1 MNRGYSR
8 FLVLVLLVLMAAS
21 FGTSYAREDLKLDVK
36 VKSLDA
42 SHFPVIQAYVTVTDR
57 DGAYYRNLTEQ
68 SFAVAENRFK
78 LDSFVVESSLKNM
91 HVVLC
96 LDNSA
101 SMKKTLP
108 ELQRAAFTF
117 VKGLDPTDKCSVITF
132 NNKVSVLQDFTNDKY
147 AISNALF
154 QMRARGGTLL
164 YDSIFQAINKCALVE
179 GKKAI
184 VVLTDGKDESYSG
197 SKPFSRHT
205 LEEIIAHAKQ
215 VGVPIY
221 VIGIGHDFNENVLSS
236 IANETEGTYYY
247 SPSPYE
253 YSRLFKQ
260 VLQSFKTYY
269 KLVFA
274 TPCQDRDMAAR
285 LVEIEATIGDMLG
298 HDQVLYMSPGSSSK
312 SGGYNSSRGG
322 ASDGYIPI
330 RGSGASDDCVGCDF
344 RGSSQFKHLRSNE

>member
-1 MNRGYSR
+1 MKR
-8 FLVLVLLVLMAAS
+8 FTKLAFLMVLALAAFAALAGHAS
-21 FGTSYAREDLKLDVK
+21 AREDLKLDVK
-36 VKSLDA
+36 VKSLDS

-68 SFAVAENRFK
+68 NFAVAENRFK

-101 SMKKTLP
+101 SMKKGLD

-117 VKGLDPTDKCSVITF
+117 IKGLDPTDKCSVITF

-147 AISNALF
+147 ALSNALF
-154 QMRARGGTLL
+154 QMRARGGTML
-164 YDSIFQAINKCALVE
+164 YDAAFQAINKCALVD

-184 VVLTDGKDESYSG
+184 IILTDGKDESYSG

-205 LEEIIAHAKQ
+205 LEEVIAHARQ
-215 VGVPIY
+215 VGVPLY
-221 VIGIGHDFNENVLSS
+221 VIGIGKDFNENILSAL
-236 IANETEGTYYY
+236 ANETEGTYYY
-247 SPSPYE
+247 APSPYE

-274 TPCQDRDMAAR
+274 TPCQDRDMTAR
-285 LVEIEATIGDMLG
+285 LVEVESTVGGMLG
-298 HDQVLYMSPGSSSK
+298 HDQVLYMAPGAGK
-312 SGGYNSSRGG
+312 KNAAYV
-322 ASDGYIPI
+322 PI
-330 RGSGASDDCVGCDF
+330 NVNDDCPGCDF
-344 RGSSQFKHLRSNE
+344 RGSSFRHLRSNE